1 MQAEHCDVRSI
12 RQQHKSEKGEFKIIR
27 NNSKKNQNIGDFHL
41 TNRHLFVIIIWYE
54 FLEQVYALLAQLD
67 RVAHY
72 ECEGWGF
79 ESLMAHQKTAE
90 FQQVQRFSFVYYSF
104 NFPLPFCP
112 VFVYNSIKNACSH
125 SCRLQ

>member
-1 MQAEHCDVRSI
+1 M
-12 RQQHKSEKGEFKIIR
+12 KGKMTHSKILVKI
-27 NNSKKNQNIGDFHL
+27 SKKFRNTGDFYL

-90 FQQVQRFSFVYYSF
+90 FQQVQRFSFAHFSF
-104 NFPLPFCP
+104 HTSVFPRFFHFFTSIFPFPFARFSCIIKLRT
-112 VFVYNSIKNACSH
+112 FVLEH
-125 SCRLQ
+125 